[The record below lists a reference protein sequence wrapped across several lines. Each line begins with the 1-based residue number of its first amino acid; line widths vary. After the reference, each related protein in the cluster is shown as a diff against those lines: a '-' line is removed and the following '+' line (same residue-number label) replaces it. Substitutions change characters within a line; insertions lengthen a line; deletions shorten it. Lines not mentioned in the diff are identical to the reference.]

1 MQRIALKSIEHYEA
15 EKFFRAELFK
25 GERLRTLL
33 LCLAPGQAVPAH
45 RHEGFEI
52 LLEPLRGEAEITLD
66 GETLTL
72 GAGELVLVD
81 GANDFA
87 PVNRGRENFAMLITL
102 VRR

>member
-1 MQRIALKSIEHYEA
+1 MQRIALKSIEHYDA
-15 EKFFRAELFK
+15 EKFFRTELFK
-25 GERLRTLL
+25 GERLRTLP
-33 LCLAPGQAVPAH
+33 LCLTPGQAVPAH

-66 GETLTL
+66 GETVTL